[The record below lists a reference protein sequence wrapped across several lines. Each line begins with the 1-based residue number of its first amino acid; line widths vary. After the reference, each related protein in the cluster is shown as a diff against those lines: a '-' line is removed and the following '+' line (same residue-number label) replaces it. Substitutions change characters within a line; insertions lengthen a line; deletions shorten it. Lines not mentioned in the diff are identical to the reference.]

1 MICLPIAEIGE
12 NSMKYNKGDKYVIL
26 EGEDENLAI
35 EVSELDLSSSRTAYP
50 VAPIKVDLD
59 ESDESIINK
68 IKKYANNV
76 GLIGLSSIRFS
87 VTPTNEIIL
96 GNKYNDR
103 ANRQFGLDM
112 SIQNNELLF
121 DKENGSTNLE
131 KGSIYLLEK
140 LRTGRYIDYMPSF
153 HRQIGKTTV
162 LLEKANH
169 LANEDKK
176 VLYLSISASLSKYNK
191 IRYIENFENSD
202 DVVFKGIKERVNPA
216 DFSAIIYDEI
226 TMKEHSILLDNN
238 NGLKKVR
245 EKYGYLIG

>member
-1 MICLPIAEIGE
+1 
-12 NSMKYNKGDKYVIL
+12 MKYNKGDKYVIL
-26 EGEDENLAI
+26 EGEDENLAV
-35 EVSELDLSSSRTAYP
+35 EVSKLDLSSSITAYP

-76 GLIGLSSIRFS
+76 GLIGLSSIRVLS
-87 VTPTNEIIL
+87 VNSNSITI
-96 GNKYNDR
+96 GNKYNLQ
-103 ANRQFGLDM
+103 ANKQFSLDTYAR
-112 SIQNNELLF
+112 NNELLF

-140 LRTGRYIDYMPSF
+140 LRTGLYIDYMPSF

-162 LLEKANH
+162 LLEKANQ
-169 LANEDKK
+169 LANEGKK
-176 VLYLSISASLSKYNK
+176 VLYLTISARLSKYNK
-191 IRYIENFENSD
+191 IRYSKHFGNSD
-202 DVVFKGIKERVNPA
+202 DVVFKGIKERINPSV
-216 DFSAIIYDEI
+216 FSAIIYDEI
-226 TMKEHSILLDNN
+226 TMKGHRILLDNN